1 MELDQWKDIWK
12 EGGKLPSNDSQ
23 KLHSLLAKKS
33 KSPVSKMKRNLKV
46 ELWFVII
53 TYGAMILFYFLAFKG
68 RMSAVSWFMLF
79 IGLLFVFYFQ
89 IKNKLLTEMECLSC
103 EVKSNLQKQT
113 ITLEKYIRIYLIGGT
128 LLAPVSLLFFG
139 WFFYAKAWTN
149 VNDTIFYPGDHNPI
163 WKVVLVWV
171 ILTALVTCL
180 FYLLNKWYVRKLYG
194 KHVEKLKEVLN
205 EMENEE

>member
-12 EGGKLPSNDSQ
+12 EEGQQSSNDAQ
-23 KLHSLLAKKS
+23 KLRSLLDKKS
-33 KSPVSKMKRNLKV
+33 KSPVAKMKRNLRV

-79 IGLLFVFYFQ
+79 IGLLFVIYFQ
-89 IKNKLLTEMECLSC
+89 RKNKLLTEMECLSC

-128 LLAPVSLLFFG
+128 VLAPVSLLFFG
-139 WFFYAKAWTN
+139 WFFYARAWTN

-163 WKVVLVWV
+163 WKVILAWV
-171 ILTALVTCL
+171 ILTAIVTFL
-180 FYLLNKWYVRKLYG
+180 FYVLNKWYVRKLYG
-194 KHVEKLKEVLN
+194 KHVEKLKEILS
-205 EMENEE
+205 EMEDD

>member
-1 MELDQWKDIWK
+1 MELEKWKDIWK
-12 EGGKLPSNDSQ
+12 EAGDQAPNDAQ
-23 KLHSLLAKKS
+23 KLHSLLDKKS
-33 KSPVSKMKRNLKV
+33 KSPVAKMKRNLRV

-79 IGLLFVFYFQ
+79 IGLLFVIYFQ
-89 IKNKLLTEMECLSC
+89 RKNKLLTEMECLSC

-113 ITLEKYIRIYLIGGT
+113 TTLEKYIRIYLIGGT
-128 LLAPVSLLFFG
+128 VLAPVSLLFFG
-139 WFFYAKAWTN
+139 WFFYARAWTN
-149 VNDTIFYPGDHNPI
+149 VNDTIFYPGDHNPM
-163 WKVVLVWV
+163 WKVILAWV
-171 ILTALVTCL
+171 ILTSIVTIL

-205 EMENEE
+205 EMEDD